1 MQNQEINRRNLQYN
15 PKLKARARE
24 LRNNMTAAEKKLW
37 FGLRQLPINIYRQKP
52 IGNYIADFY
61 IPSLKLVIEV
71 DGESHIGNEDIEY
84 DKLRTNELEKLGLK
98 VVRFW
103 NDDVLYGFDEVFEI
117 INSYINNNQINPPNP
132 LC

>member
-84 DKLRTNELEKLGLK
+84 DKLRTNEFEKLGLK